1 MNGLKRTVYL
11 LTGISVLVCIV
22 SIIIYTQSGMDAVYS
37 AAITFGTI
45 SYHFVMRLA
54 VGLVIDKTMNNKADY
69 NSKWFKCSKLEE
81 KLYKRLNVKKW
92 IKKGIPT
99 FRPEYFDRSKHT
111 WDEIAQA
118 MCQAEIVHE
127 VIVLLS
133 FVPIAFSIPFGALPV
148 FIITSIFAALFDLM
162 FVIVQRYNRPR
173 IIKLIR

>member
-1 MNGLKRTVYL
+1 MKRTVFL
-11 LTGISVLVCIV
+11 LTGIFVLACIV
-22 SIIIYTQSGMDAVYS
+22 SSVIYIKSGFDAVYS

-54 VGLVIDKTMNNKADY
+54 VGLVIDKAMNNKADY

-81 KLYKRLNVKKW
+81 RLYKRLNVKKW

-99 FRPEYFDRSKHT
+99 FRPEYFDRTRHT

-127 VIVLLS
+127 VIVVLS
-133 FVPIAFSIPFGALPV
+133 FGPIAFSIPFGALPV
-148 FIITSIFAALFDLM
+148 FIVTSIAAALFDLM
-162 FVIVQRYNRPR
+162 FVVVQRYNRPR
-173 IIKLIR
+173 IIKFIC

>member
-1 MNGLKRTVYL
+1 MKRTVYL

-37 AAITFGTI
+37 LAITFGTI

-69 NSKWFKCSKLEE
+69 TCKWFRCSKLEE
-81 KLYKRLNVKKW
+81 KLYKRLKVKKW
-92 IKKGIPT
+92 LKNIPT
-99 FRPEYFDRSKHT
+99 FRPEYFDRSKHS

-148 FIITSIFAALFDLM
+148 FIITSIAAALFDLM

-173 IIKLIR
+173 IIRFIR